1 MTQSTKKL
9 FFKYAGFNVLGML
22 GISIYILADTFF
34 IAQALGSKGIAAL
47 NISIPIYGFIFGIA
61 IMLGLGGATRY
72 SILVAQ
78 KKLDQAQTVF
88 ASTIKYGLII
98 GFIFLLVG
106 LFASFWIAQL
116 MGANEAIIN
125 DANTYIKTVML
136 FAPFFIINN
145 VMIAFIRNDQN
156 PRLAMIAML
165 IGSLLNILLDYLFL
179 FPLALGIFGAA
190 LATAIAPIVSLTI
203 LSIHFVRPRRLLF
216 ITRLKGKMHSLKDIV
231 TLGFPGLITE
241 VSSSIV
247 IITFNMIILR
257 LSGNIGVAAYAIIA
271 NIALVVMAM
280 FTGIAQGSQP
290 LISHYH
296 GLNDLTNLRKVK
308 RYAILSAI
316 TLAMFTYLVM
326 IVFNHEIVALFNKEQ
341 NHTLNKIATEGI
353 NIYFLGFIFA
363 SVNVILATY
372 LSATEAVKK
381 AFIISMLR
389 GLIVIIP
396 LVVILGILFG
406 MNGVFAAFV
415 IAEFLVF
422 FVAIILTKTNQ
433 RIKPVLARQS

>member
-34 IAQALGSKGIAAL
+34 IAQALGSNGIAAL

-165 IGSLLNILLDYLFL
+165 VGSLLNILLDYLFL

-190 LATAIAPIVSLTI
+190 LATAIAPIVSLMI
-203 LSIHFVRPRRLLF
+203 LSSHFLRPRRLLF
-216 ITRLKGKMHSLKDIV
+216 ITRLTGKMHSIKDIV

-247 IITFNMIILR
+247 IIT
-257 LSGNIGVAAYAIIA
+257 
-271 NIALVVMAM
+271 
-280 FTGIAQGSQP
+280 
-290 LISHYH
+290 
-296 GLNDLTNLRKVK
+296 
-308 RYAILSAI
+308 
-316 TLAMFTYLVM
+316 
-326 IVFNHEIVALFNKEQ
+326 
-341 NHTLNKIATEGI
+341 
-353 NIYFLGFIFA
+353 
-363 SVNVILATY
+363 
-372 LSATEAVKK
+372 
-381 AFIISMLR
+381 
-389 GLIVIIP
+389 
-396 LVVILGILFG
+396 
-406 MNGVFAAFV
+406 
-415 IAEFLVF
+415 
-422 FVAIILTKTNQ
+422 
-433 RIKPVLARQS
+433 